1 MVFVILS
8 AAAFVACTTSE
19 CYENK
24 SSLPLAGFYSSAAS
38 PKAISVDSI
47 TIFGIGAPGDSILLD
62 SGRNVSS
69 VYLPFRMNA
78 DKSEYVI
85 KYLQKGI
92 NNDRLNDTITFEYDV
107 VPWFVSDAC
116 GAIYRFEMKTINTT
130 HHLIDSVTCPT
141 MLIDNTNAENLR
153 IYFRVSTEE

>member
-1 MVFVILS
+1 
-8 AAAFVACTTSE
+8 
-19 CYENK
+19 
-24 SSLPLAGFYSSAAS
+24 
-38 PKAISVDSI
+38 
-47 TIFGIGAPGDSILLD
+47 
-62 SGRNVSS
+62 
-69 VYLPFRMNA
+69 MNA